1 MRACPYVRVCT
12 CVYIHVCVCV
22 CVRTCVCVRVCVCVC
37 VCVCVSVLYI
47 LEQVTALID
56 AKFTLHS
63 QAHANRSS
71 LLDPLPM
78 ALT

>member
-1 MRACPYVRVCT
+1 MRACTHVRVC
-12 CVYIHVCVCV
+12 I
-22 CVRTCVCVRVCVCVC
+22 RVCMCAR
-37 VCVCVSVLYI
+37 VCVSVLYI

-63 QAHANRSS
+63 QAHANQSS

>member
-1 MRACPYVRVCT
+1 MSVCACVC
-12 CVYIHVCVCV
+12 IHVCVCVCV
-22 CVRTCVCVRVCVCVC
+22 CVRTCAYVCVRACVRVC

-47 LEQVTALID
+47 LEQVTALMD